1 MEKENKIS
9 KKILVPFKKLSR
21 ITGYLISGDN
31 RANAGKKAE
40 IKDRVKHQKIGE
52 KTNEKEA

>member
-1 MEKENKIS
+1 MEKENKIV

-40 IKDRVKHQKIGE
+40 IRDRVKHDMEETPKGD
-52 KTNEKEA
+52 K

>member
-1 MEKENKIS
+1 MEKGNTLR

-40 IKDRVKHQKIGE
+40 IKDRVKHNPEGE
-52 KTNEKEA
+52 NNNK